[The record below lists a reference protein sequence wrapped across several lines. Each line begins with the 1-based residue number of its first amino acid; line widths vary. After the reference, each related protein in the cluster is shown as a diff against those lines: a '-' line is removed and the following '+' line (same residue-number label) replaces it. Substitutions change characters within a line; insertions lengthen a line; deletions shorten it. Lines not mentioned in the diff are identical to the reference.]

1 MIVPLLLIVVVS
13 ILAIFFTNSNQTM
26 IEVIVFGSTIK
37 STIGFVV
44 IATLGIGIVLG
55 ILSML
60 PSVWKRSF
68 ILLKQGEELAQ
79 MKQKEA
85 TRRPETKL

>member
-1 MIVPLLLIVVVS
+1 MIVPLILIVVLS

-26 IEVIVFGSTIK
+26 IEVIVFGYTIK
-37 STIGFVV
+37 STVGLLL
-44 IATLGIGIVLG
+44 AGALGIGIVLG

-60 PSVWKRSF
+60 PAVGKRSF
-68 ILLKQGEELAQ
+68 DLIKHKEELAQ

-85 TRRPETKL
+85 ARKSETKL

>member
-1 MIVPLLLIVVVS
+1 MIVPLILIVVLSV
-13 ILAIFFTNSNQTM
+13 LAIFFTNSNQTM
-26 IEVIVFGSTIK
+26 VEVIVFGSTIK
-37 STIGFVV
+37 STIGLVV
-44 IATLGIGIVLG
+44 VSTLGIGIVLG

-68 ILLKQGEELAQ
+68 DLLRKGEELAQ

-85 TRRPETKL
+85 ARQPETKQ

>member
-1 MIVPLLLIVVVS
+1 MIVPLILIVIVS
-13 ILAIFFTNSNQTM
+13 VLAIFFTNSNQTT

-44 IATLGIGIVLG
+44 VGALGIGVVLG

-68 ILLKQGEELAQ
+68 TLLKQGEQLAQ
-79 MKQKEA
+79 MKQRDA
-85 TRRPETKL
+85 ARGQETKL

>member
-1 MIVPLLLIVVVS
+1 MIVPLILIVIVS
-13 ILAIFFTNSNQTM
+13 ILAIFFTNSNQTL

-44 IATLGIGIVLG
+44 VGALGIGVVLG

-60 PSVWKRSF
+60 PSVWRRSF
-68 ILLKQGEELAQ
+68 TLLKQSEQLAQ
-79 MKQKEA
+79 MKQRDAAKGQ
-85 TRRPETKL
+85 ETKL

>member
-1 MIVPLLLIVVVS
+1 MIVPLILIVVLS
-13 ILAIFFTNSNQTM
+13 ILAIFFTNENQK
-26 IEVIVFGSTIK
+26 IVEVIVFGYSVK
-37 STIGFVV
+37 NTIGFVV
-44 IATLGIGIVLG
+44 VGTLGIGIILG

-68 ILLKQGEELAQ
+68 DLLRKGEELAQ

-85 TRRPETKL
+85 TGRPEPKQ

>member
-1 MIVPLLLIVVVS
+1 MIVPLILIVVISV
-13 ILAIFFTNSNQTM
+13 LAIFLTNSNQTV

-37 STIGFVV
+37 GTIGFVV
-44 IATLGIGIVLG
+44 MGTLGIGIILG

-60 PSVWKRSF
+60 PSVWKRSLT
-68 ILLKQGEELAQ
+68 LLRQGEELAR

-85 TRRPETKL
+85 ASKPETKL